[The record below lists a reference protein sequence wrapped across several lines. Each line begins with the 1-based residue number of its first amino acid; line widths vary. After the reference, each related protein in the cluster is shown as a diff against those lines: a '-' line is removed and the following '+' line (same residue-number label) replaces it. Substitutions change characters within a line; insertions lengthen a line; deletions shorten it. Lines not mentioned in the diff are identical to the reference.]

1 MIKLDLLHIY
11 DFILELYFFTHFYRS
26 YFPFIQSSMKIM
38 YIFFSYSVH
47 NFNLNKHLVKIL
59 FSIKII
65 LWFFTRFE
73 YLLLLRKLKSNYL
86 SFSLLL
92 LEQIPFCPSQSSQEN
107 FYLTGNSGMWKT
119 SFDWTEPNLTGLR
132 IRKMMKCLW

>member
-59 FSIKII
+59 FSIKNYSQIFYKVRISTTFKKTKVKLFVIFIALARTDTI
-65 LWFFTRFE
+65 LPITVLTRNF
-73 YLLLLRKLKSNYL
+73 L
-86 SFSLLL
+86 S
-92 LEQIPFCPSQSSQEN
+92 
-107 FYLTGNSGMWKT
+107 YWK
-119 SFDWTEPNLTGLR
+119 FGHVKDEF
-132 IRKMMKCLW
+132 